1 MKKIISLSLVTTA
14 VILSANEVQN
24 LETISI
30 VETANSKIVKD
41 VSN

>member
-14 VILSANEVQN
+14 VLLNASEVQT

-30 VETANSKIVKD
+30 VETANSK
-41 VSN
+41 